1 VSKPDPDRCGTCGGA
16 TPCTYW
22 LCYDIRSKRGLVP
35 EVPATRPPETCKSCK
50 HWRGPST
57 WNMPYRLPP
66 GTKEYVVDPVTGEQ
80 KLIGHRPY
88 GLCDKARDC
97 QMPDGMNIT
106 AFHVLPSDGT
116 ADLET
121 HEGFG
126 CLEFEAKGE
135 S

>member
-1 VSKPDPDRCGTCGGA
+1 MADAARCETCGGP

-22 LCYDIRSKRGLVP
+22 LCYEIRCKRGLVP
-35 EVPATRPPETCKSCK
+35 APEPERPAETCKNCK

-66 GTKEYVVDPVTGEQ
+66 HTKEYILDPATGEQ
-80 KLIGHRPY
+80 KEIAPRPF
-88 GLCDKARDC
+88 GLCDKARDRF
-97 QMPDGMNIT
+97 MPDGMNST

-126 CLEFEAKGE
+126 CLEFEVKE
-135 S
+135 P